1 MRVCKCVT
9 DLRIVCVPSDK
20 YLSVLSN
27 NVEIKIDLIKAI
39 FERNL
44 NNLVNNNLMFK
55 YLETVIKA

>member
-1 MRVCKCVT
+1 MT